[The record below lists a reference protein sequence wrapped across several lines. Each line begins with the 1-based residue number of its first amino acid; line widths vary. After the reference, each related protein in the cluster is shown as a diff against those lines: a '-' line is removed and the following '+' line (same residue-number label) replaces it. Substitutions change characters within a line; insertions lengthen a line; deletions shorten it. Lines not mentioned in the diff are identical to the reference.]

1 MICLTRNM
9 VWYLATIAP
18 STGFIF
24 HHPARFH
31 LGDPMAKDP
40 VCGMTVS
47 KDAAPAKESYKGH
60 TFYFCSDACKEKF
73 EQSPDKYATPAA
85 MLM

>member
-1 MICLTRNM
+1 M
-9 VWYLATIAP
+9 VIK
-18 STGFIF
+18 
-24 HHPARFH
+24 
-31 LGDPMAKDP
+31 MAKDP

-47 KDAAPAKESYKGH
+47 KEGAPAKEAYKGH

-73 EQSPDKYATPAA
+73 DKSPDKFATPAA

>member
-1 MICLTRNM
+1 MHILVLPCC
-9 VWYLATIAP
+9 YAAP
-18 STGFIF
+18 SAHSFFTLMTRV
-24 HHPARFH
+24 RF
-31 LGDPMAKDP
+31 GDTMAKDP

-47 KDAAPAKESYKGH
+47 KDDAPAKESYKGH
-60 TFYFCSDACKEKF
+60 TFYFCSDACKQKF

>member
-1 MICLTRNM
+1 MLPAA
-9 VWYLATIAP
+9 VAP
-18 STGFIF
+18 SARFVF
-24 HHPARFH
+24 HHYRRIRH
-31 LGDPMAKDP
+31 GDAMAKDP

-47 KDAAPAKESYKGH
+47 KESAPAKEAYKGH

>member
-1 MICLTRNM
+1 MPVPFVI
-9 VWYLATIAP
+9 
-18 STGFIF
+18 
-24 HHPARFH
+24 
-31 LGDPMAKDP
+31 GDMMAKDP

-47 KDAAPAKESYKGH
+47 KEGAPAKEMYKGH

-73 EQSPDKYATPAA
+73 EQNRDKYATPAA

>member
-1 MICLTRNM
+1 MTHIPAPPGGYVASSAHSFFTLMTR
-9 VWYLATIAP
+9 V
-18 STGFIF
+18 
-24 HHPARFH
+24 R
-31 LGDPMAKDP
+31 LGDAMAKDP

-47 KDAAPAKESYKGH
+47 KDNAPAKEAYKGH